1 MGSLKMNN
9 RRAIKQKKSRN
20 DQTTE
25 KLEELEK
32 DLNNLKLTM
41 QKKKKHLGQYDKVL
55 KATKIEYQKIT
66 DENKKLT
73 EELKKIKLQKI

>member
-25 KLEELEK
+25 KLEEIEK

-55 KATKIEYQKIT
+55 KAKIEYQKIT

-73 EELKKIKLQKI
+73 EELKK

>member
-1 MGSLKMNN
+1 MNN
-9 RRAIKQKKSRN
+9 RRAIKQKKESKN

-32 DLNNLKLTM
+32 YLNNLKLTM
-41 QKKKKHLGQYDKVL
+41 QKKKKKHLGQYDKVL
-55 KATKIEYQKIT
+55 KAAKVEYQKIT

-73 EELKKIKLQKI
+73 EELKK

>member
-66 DENKKLT
+66 GENKKLT
-73 EELKKIKLQKI
+73 EELKK

>member
-9 RRAIKQKKSRN
+9 RRAIKQKSRN

-73 EELKKIKLQKI
+73 EELKK

>member
-1 MGSLKMNN
+1 MNN

-55 KATKIEYQKIT
+55 KAKIEYQKIT

-73 EELKKIKLQKI
+73 EELKK

>member
-55 KATKIEYQKIT
+55 KAKIEYQKIT

-73 EELKKIKLQKI
+73 EELKK

>member
-41 QKKKKHLGQYDKVL
+41 QKKKKKHLGQYDKVL

-73 EELKKIKLQKI
+73 EELKK

>member
-41 QKKKKHLGQYDKVL
+41 QKKKETPGS
-55 KATKIEYQKIT
+55 I
-66 DENKKLT
+66 
-73 EELKKIKLQKI
+73 